1 MKDRNKRTFV
11 TFDIDSNRYA
21 IDCRNMDN
29 AEYVADTLKGYKRVQ
44 NIRFNQRGR
53 VKGCELDNTCWQE
66 LVELKMRR

>member
-21 IDCRNMDN
+21 IDCDNMDN
-29 AEYVADTLKGYKRVQ
+29 AESVANTLKGYDRVK

-53 VKGCELDNTCWQE
+53 VKGCELDSTCWQE
-66 LVELKMRR
+66 LVEYEMR

>member
-11 TFDIDSNRYA
+11 TFNIDSDRYA
-21 IDCRNMDN
+21 IDCNNMDI
-29 AEYVADTLKGYKRVQ
+29 AESIANVLRGYKRVN

-66 LVELKMRR
+66 LVELHIRR

>member
-11 TFDIDSNRYA
+11 TFNIDSNRFA
-21 IDCRNMDN
+21 IDCDNMDN
-29 AEYVADTLKGYKRVQ
+29 AESVANILKGYARVK

-66 LVELKMRR
+66 LLKCKMR

>member
-11 TFDIDSNRYA
+11 TFNIDSDRYA
-21 IDCRNMDN
+21 IGCNNMDI
-29 AEYVADTLKGYKRVQ
+29 AESIADILKGYKRVN

-53 VKGCELDNTCWQE
+53 VKGCELDYTCWQE

>member
-11 TFDIDSNRYA
+11 TFDIDSNRYV
-21 IDCRNMDN
+21 IDCDNMDN
-29 AEYVADTLKGYKRVQ
+29 AESVADILKGYDRIK

-66 LVELKMRR
+66 LLKYEMR